1 MAACELAIAV
11 GLVAEVP
18 DKELGA
24 AIPAVAGTKGM
35 GVRGMGGGGL
45 GLMGGGGIGGSG
57 GVTTAE
63 RGLDWADVDA
73 LDVLD
78 GWGTGVVGAVFIRE
92 FNALLGPNCRIAIT
106 KFAQSEGQTMD
117 SFRCSDCRSLSFK

>member
-78 GWGTGVVGAVFIRE
+78 G
-92 FNALLGPNCRIAIT
+92 
-106 KFAQSEGQTMD
+106 
-117 SFRCSDCRSLSFK
+117 